1 MVIWYIPT
9 QVRSANLPN
18 NATFFMCTTIQ
29 WINGISWISVTA
41 PTANTTPSLPLFR
54 KIGNT
59 APKEKKPESRQ
70 TSNAPSPK
78 KKQYSFS
85 LSPEPRYASSQ
96 LGGLLAQKMTKGS
109 CACLHAWFR
118 VIKVLRHTGAKCPV
132 WSLLS
137 SKLYVHKYALPLPS
151 DPASVTL
158 TCDSTLQIAKQD

>member
-1 MVIWYIPT
+1 MVYSNPGKVSKPAKQRHIFYVHHNT
-9 QVRSANLPN
+9 VNQRN
-18 NATFFMCTTIQ
+18 FMDICNSSNSQHHSLSSPIQ
-29 WINGISWISVTA
+29 ENWQHSTEGKKKTRVKTA
-41 PTANTTPSLPLFR
+41 
-54 KIGNT
+54 
-59 APKEKKPESRQ
+59 
-70 TSNAPSPK
+70 SPK